1 MKYIPLFII
10 GIIFG
15 IILVKG
21 EIVSW
26 FRIQEMFRFHSF
38 HMYGVIGSAVV
49 VGFISVNLIRWFKIR
64 SISGEKIDLTPKPL
78 KKVANISGGFL
89 FGLGWALTGACPG
102 PIYVLIGT
110 GAFIFVIVLI
120 SAWLG
125 TYVYGLVRKW
135 LPH

>member
-1 MKYIPLFII
+1 MKYIPLFFI
-10 GIIFG
+10 GLIFG

-26 FRIQEMFRFHSF
+26 FRIQEMFRFQSF
-38 HMYGVIGSAVV
+38 HMFGVIGSAVV
-49 VGFISVNLIRWFKIR
+49 VGFISVTLIRKFGIR
-64 SISGEKIDLTPKPL
+64 TVSGEKIDLSPKPL
-78 KKVANISGGFL
+78 RKVANISGGFL

-102 PIYVLIGT
+102 PIYILIGT
-110 GAFIFVIVLI
+110 GAFIFVAVLI